1 MNKSFEFGTKVG
13 PFTIVFLMSSLDSC
27 NRSVYFAQDGDMN
40 PAVLY
45 CFAKPFSLMYL
56 MRFRA
61 SSSLINLIAT
71 HTSVQ
76 KIF

>member
-45 CFAKPFSLMYL
+45 CFAKPEFIT
-56 MRFRA
+56 A
-61 SSSLINLIAT
+61 E
-71 HTSVQ
+71 SVKNYRLDVYFLQ
-76 KIF
+76 ERS